1 MYGTKVAVYAI
12 TIKRLHLRTPAQI
25 TGFSYSFSLP
35 SVGDNGRFMTVV
47 HSSITTGTEPQYLQ
61 ISR

>member
-1 MYGTKVAVYAI
+1 LYGTKVAVYTI
-12 TIKRLHLRTPAQI
+12 TIKRLQLRTPASI

-35 SVGDNGRFMTVV
+35 FVGDNVRFMTVV
-47 HSSITTGTEPQYLQ
+47 HSSIITGTEPQYLQ

>member
-1 MYGTKVAVYAI
+1 M
-12 TIKRLHLRTPAQI
+12 KRLQLRTPAWI

-35 SVGDNGRFMTVV
+35 SVGDNVRFMTVV
-47 HSSITTGTEPQYLQ
+47 HSSIITGTEPQYLQ